1 MQCLCLNNSKTLIIK
16 KNHQFSM
23 TFNIIYVEFLMELK
37 MLKKTNIK
45 VIIDSFVL
53 LIIAAAVGTIVS
65 FVAQL
70 FMISAKNIYQFLFYN
85 DDFILSLDIGGV
97 SLNMIPLLICVPC
110 SIIVGLLMYSLK
122 LPRWFGP
129 ADTIYAAHH
138 RAGTLDLKGGFGST
152 LASFISISGGA
163 SVGIYG
169 PLVHFGATV
178 SSFIRRQSFIPKI
191 PHDIIIGSGVAAA
204 ISAGFGAP
212 IAGIIFAHETVLR
225 HFSMKA
231 VAALAISSMAA
242 NFFANEIGIVN
253 PPLLLSAIKFEM
265 SEILTS
271 LALIGPLAAIIA
283 ICFMKLIIF
292 LGTIPSKMKLQ
303 PWQAPLIA
311 GFACGLCGMMF
322 SEILGLGTETLM
334 SVITSEQ
341 SIKYLIALLVGKLIL
356 TSLCIGFGLF
366 GGTFSPALFLGGVLG
381 ALIFQLPI
389 TSTNP
394 DLLSVLAVSG
404 MAAVSSSV
412 IGAPITAIILV
423 LELTGSYEYAIAATF
438 PIVICSFITS
448 RTFGNSLFDK
458 QLISRGV
465 AITNGREQILLNEV
479 LINDYVDKRYTK
491 LDGKT
496 SIDNAI
502 KILTKANTTEGYI
515 VLKDNKY
522 IGKISLINLINK
534 KKPGLI
540 NYIEKKELVIDPS
553 SNLMFVIKKLSS
565 FVGES
570 ITIVNKKTGKMKG
583 IISENDVLKA
593 YLEISNEINQIEKH

>member
-1 MQCLCLNNSKTLIIK
+1 M
-16 KNHQFSM
+16 F
-23 TFNIIYVEFLMELK
+23 
-37 MLKKTNIK
+37 KKTSIK
-45 VIIDSFVL
+45 AIKESLSL
-53 LIIAAAVGTIVS
+53 LIIAAIIGTIVS

-70 FMISAKNIYQFLFYN
+70 FIISAKNIY
-85 DDFILSLDIGGV
+85 DFIFNNNNFIITFDIGGV
-97 SLNMIPLLICVPC
+97 SLNLIPLIICVPS
-110 SIIVGLLMYSLK
+110 SILVGLLMYYLK

-138 RAGTLDLKGGFGST
+138 KAGILDLKGGFGST

-178 SSFIRRQSFIPKI
+178 SSFIRRQTFIPKI

-212 IAGIIFAHETVLR
+212 LAGIIFAHETVLR
-225 HFSMKA
+225 HFSMRA
-231 VAALAISSMAA
+231 VAALAIASMVA
-242 NFFANEIGIVN
+242 NYSATEIGIVS
-253 PPLLLSAIKFEM
+253 PPLLLTAIPFEM
-265 SEILTS
+265 SDILTS
-271 LALIGPLAAIIA
+271 LALIGPLAAIVA
-283 ICFMKLIIF
+283 IIFMKSMIY
-292 LGTIPSKMKLQ
+292 LGSVPSKLKLQ
-303 PWQAPLIA
+303 SWQAPIIA
-311 GFACGLCGMMF
+311 GFACGLCGMIF
-322 SEILGLGTETLM
+322 SEILGLGTETLI
-334 SVITSEQ
+334 SVITNEQ
-341 SIKYLIALLVGKLIL
+341 NLAYLFALLIGKLIL
-356 TSLCIGFGLF
+356 TSICIGFGFF

-381 ALIFQLPI
+381 AIIFQLPI
-389 TSTNP
+389 TSLNP

-465 AITNGREQILLNEV
+465 AITKGREQILLNEV
-479 LINDYVDKRYTK
+479 LIENYVDKKFTK
-491 LDGKT
+491 ISSNT
-496 SIDNAI
+496 SVEKAI
-502 KILTKANTTEGYI
+502 KLLTKEKTTEGYI
-515 VLKDNKY
+515 VSKESMY
-522 IGKISLINLINK
+522 IGKISLLNLVNK
-534 KKPGLI
+534 KSANIVDYKEINPLI
-540 NYIEKKELVIDPS
+540 IDPNS
-553 SNLMFVIKKLSS
+553 SLIFVIKKLSK

-570 ITIVNKKTGKMKG
+570 IPIVNKKTNQMIG

-593 YLEISNEINQIEKH
+593 YLDISEEINQIEKH

>member
-1 MQCLCLNNSKTLIIK
+1 M
-16 KNHQFSM
+16 F
-23 TFNIIYVEFLMELK
+23 
-37 MLKKTNIK
+37 KKTSIK
-45 VIIDSFVL
+45 AIKESLSL
-53 LIIAAAVGTIVS
+53 LIIAAIIGTIVS

-70 FMISAKNIYQFLFYN
+70 FIISAKNIY
-85 DDFILSLDIGGV
+85 DFIFNNNNFIITFDIGGV
-97 SLNMIPLLICVPC
+97 SLNLIPLIICVPS
-110 SIIVGLLMYSLK
+110 SILVGLLMYYLK

-138 RAGTLDLKGGFGST
+138 KAGILNLKGGFGST

-178 SSFIRRQSFIPKI
+178 SSFIRRQTFIPKI

-212 IAGIIFAHETVLR
+212 LAGIIFAHETVLR
-225 HFSMKA
+225 HFSMRA
-231 VAALAISSMAA
+231 VAALAIASMVA
-242 NFFANEIGIVN
+242 NYSATEIGIVS
-253 PPLLLSAIKFEM
+253 PPLLLTAIPFEM
-265 SEILTS
+265 SDILTS
-271 LALIGPLAAIIA
+271 LALIGPLAAIVA
-283 ICFMKLIIF
+283 IIFMKSMIY
-292 LGTIPSKMKLQ
+292 LGSVPSKLKLQ
-303 PWQAPLIA
+303 SWQAPIIA
-311 GFACGLCGMMF
+311 GFACGLCGMIF
-322 SEILGLGTETLM
+322 NEILGLGTETLI
-334 SVITSEQ
+334 SVITNEQ
-341 SIKYLIALLVGKLIL
+341 NLAYLFALLIGKLIL
-356 TSLCIGFGLF
+356 TSICIGFGFF

-381 ALIFQLPI
+381 AIIFQLPI
-389 TSTNP
+389 TSVNP

-465 AITNGREQILLNEV
+465 AITKGREQILLNEV
-479 LINDYVDKRYTK
+479 LIENYVDKKFTK
-491 LDGKT
+491 ISSNT
-496 SIDNAI
+496 SVEKAI
-502 KILTKANTTEGYI
+502 KLLTKEKTTEGYI
-515 VLKDNKY
+515 VSKESMY
-522 IGKISLINLINK
+522 IGKISLLNLVNK
-534 KKPGLI
+534 KSANIVDYKEINPLI
-540 NYIEKKELVIDPS
+540 IDPNS
-553 SNLMFVIKKLSS
+553 SLIFVIKKLSK

-570 ITIVNKKTGKMKG
+570 IPIVNKKTNQMIG

-593 YLEISNEINQIEKH
+593 YLDISEEINQIEKH

>member
-1 MQCLCLNNSKTLIIK
+1 
-16 KNHQFSM
+16 
-23 TFNIIYVEFLMELK
+23 
-37 MLKKTNIK
+37 MLKKINIK
-45 VIIDSFVL
+45 VIIDSFTL

-85 DDFILSLDIGGV
+85 DDFILTLDIGSV
-97 SLNMIPLLICVPC
+97 SLNMVPLLICVPC
-110 SIIVGLLMYSLK
+110 SILVGLLMYSLK

-178 SSFIRRQSFIPKI
+178 SSFIRKQSFIPKI

-242 NFFANEIGIVN
+242 NFFAKEIGIVN
-253 PPLLLSAIKFEM
+253 PPLLLSAISFEM

-271 LALIGPLAAIIA
+271 LALIGPLAAIVA
-283 ICFMKLIIF
+283 ICFMKLIVF
-292 LGTIPSKMKLQ
+292 LGTIPSKIKLQ

-311 GFACGLCGMMF
+311 GFACGLCGMIF

-341 SIKYLIALLVGKLIL
+341 NMKYLIALLVGKLIL
-356 TSLCIGFGLF
+356 TSLCIGFGFF
-366 GGTFSPALFLGGVLG
+366 GGTFSPALFLGGMLG

-515 VLKDNKY
+515 VLKDDKY

-553 SNLMFVIKKLSS
+553 SNLMSVIKKLSS

-570 ITIVNKKTGKMKG
+570 IPIVNKKTGKMKG

>member
-1 MQCLCLNNSKTLIIK
+1 M
-16 KNHQFSM
+16 F
-23 TFNIIYVEFLMELK
+23 
-37 MLKKTNIK
+37 KKTSIK
-45 VIIDSFVL
+45 AIKESLSL
-53 LIIAAAVGTIVS
+53 LIIAAIIGTIVS

-70 FMISAKNIYQFLFYN
+70 FIISAKNIY
-85 DDFILSLDIGGV
+85 DFIFNNNNFIITFDIGGV
-97 SLNMIPLLICVPC
+97 SLNLIPLIICVPS
-110 SIIVGLLMYSLK
+110 SILVGLLMYYLK

-138 RAGTLDLKGGFGST
+138 KAGVLDLKGGFGST

-178 SSFIRRQSFIPKI
+178 SSFIRRQTFIPKI

-212 IAGIIFAHETVLR
+212 LAGIIFAHETVLR
-225 HFSMKA
+225 HFSMRA
-231 VAALAISSMAA
+231 VAALAIASMVA
-242 NFFANEIGIVN
+242 NYSATEIGIVS
-253 PPLLLSAIKFEM
+253 PPLLLTAIPFEM
-265 SEILTS
+265 SDILTS
-271 LALIGPLAAIIA
+271 LALIGPLAAIVA
-283 ICFMKLIIF
+283 IIFMKSMIY
-292 LGTIPSKMKLQ
+292 LGSVPSKLKLQ
-303 PWQAPLIA
+303 SWQAPIIA
-311 GFACGLCGMMF
+311 GFACGLCGMIF
-322 SEILGLGTETLM
+322 SEILGLGTETLI
-334 SVITSEQ
+334 SVITNEQ
-341 SIKYLIALLVGKLIL
+341 NLAYLFALLIGKLIL
-356 TSLCIGFGLF
+356 TSICIGFGFF

-381 ALIFQLPI
+381 AIIFQLPI
-389 TSTNP
+389 TSINP

-465 AITNGREQILLNEV
+465 AITKGREQILLNEV
-479 LINDYVDKRYTK
+479 LIENYVDKKFTK
-491 LDGKT
+491 LSSNT
-496 SIDNAI
+496 SVEKAI
-502 KILTKANTTEGYI
+502 KLLTKEKTTEGYI
-515 VLKDNKY
+515 VSKESIY
-522 IGKISLINLINK
+522 IGKISLLNLVNK
-534 KKPGLI
+534 KSANIVDYKEINPLI
-540 NYIEKKELVIDPS
+540 IDPNS
-553 SNLMFVIKKLSS
+553 SLIFVIKKLSK

-570 ITIVNKKTGKMKG
+570 IPIVNKKTNKMIG

-593 YLEISNEINQIEKH
+593 YLDISEEINQIEKH

>member
-1 MQCLCLNNSKTLIIK
+1 M
-16 KNHQFSM
+16 F
-23 TFNIIYVEFLMELK
+23 
-37 MLKKTNIK
+37 KKTSIK
-45 VIIDSFVL
+45 AIKESLSL
-53 LIIAAAVGTIVS
+53 LIIAAIIGTIVS

-70 FMISAKNIYQFLFYN
+70 FIISAKNIY
-85 DDFILSLDIGGV
+85 DFIFNNNNFIITFDIGGV
-97 SLNMIPLLICVPC
+97 SLNLIPLIICVPS
-110 SIIVGLLMYSLK
+110 SILVGLLMYYLK

-138 RAGTLDLKGGFGST
+138 KAGILDLKGGFGST

-178 SSFIRRQSFIPKI
+178 SSFIRRQTFIPKI

-212 IAGIIFAHETVLR
+212 LAGIIFAHETVLR
-225 HFSMKA
+225 HFSMRA
-231 VAALAISSMAA
+231 VAALAIASMVA
-242 NFFANEIGIVN
+242 NYSATEIGIVS
-253 PPLLLSAIKFEM
+253 PPLLLTAIPFEM
-265 SEILTS
+265 SDILTS
-271 LALIGPLAAIIA
+271 LALIGPLAAIVA
-283 ICFMKLIIF
+283 IIFMKSMIY
-292 LGTIPSKMKLQ
+292 LGSVPSKLKLQ
-303 PWQAPLIA
+303 SWQAPIIA
-311 GFACGLCGMMF
+311 GFACGLCGMIF
-322 SEILGLGTETLM
+322 SEILGLGTETLI
-334 SVITSEQ
+334 SVITNEQ
-341 SIKYLIALLVGKLIL
+341 NLAYLFALLIGKLIL
-356 TSLCIGFGLF
+356 TSICIGFGFF

-381 ALIFQLPI
+381 AIIFQLPI
-389 TSTNP
+389 TSINP

-465 AITNGREQILLNEV
+465 AITKGREQILLNEV
-479 LINDYVDKRYTK
+479 LIENYVDKKFTK
-491 LDGKT
+491 LSSNT
-496 SIDNAI
+496 SVEKAI
-502 KILTKANTTEGYI
+502 KLLTKEKTTEGYI
-515 VLKDNKY
+515 VSKENTY
-522 IGKISLINLINK
+522 IGKISLLNLVNK
-534 KKPGLI
+534 KSVDIVDYKEINPLI
-540 NYIEKKELVIDPS
+540 IDPNS
-553 SNLMFVIKKLSS
+553 SLIFVIKKLSK

-570 ITIVNKKTGKMKG
+570 IPIVNKKTNQMIG

-593 YLEISNEINQIEKH
+593 YLDISEEINQIEKH